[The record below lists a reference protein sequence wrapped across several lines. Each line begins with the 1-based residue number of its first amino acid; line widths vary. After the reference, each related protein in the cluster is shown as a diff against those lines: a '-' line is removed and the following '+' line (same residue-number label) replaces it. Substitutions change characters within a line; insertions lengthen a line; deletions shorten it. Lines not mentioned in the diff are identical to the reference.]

1 MSYIFFSKKSNTKY
15 MKILLEQ
22 IMYSKNVSLRQ
33 LSSRTGVSKSTIQRI
48 ANNEISPR
56 LDTLEK
62 LAIGLKCRM
71 TDLFESEF
79 K

>member
-1 MSYIFFSKKSNTKY
+1 
-15 MKILLEQ
+15 MKILLDQ
-22 IMYSKNVSLRQ
+22 IMYEKNLSVHQ
-33 LSSRTGVSKSTIQRI
+33 LSMMSGVPKSTIQRI
-48 ANNEISPR
+48 ANEEISPR

-71 TDLFESEF
+71 TDLFESDF

>member
-1 MSYIFFSKKSNTKY
+1 
-15 MKILLEQ
+15 MKILLDQ
-22 IMYSKNVSLRQ
+22 IMYGKNISVRQ
-33 LSSRTGVSKSTIQRI
+33 LSLMSGVSKSTIQRI
-48 ANNEISPR
+48 ANEEISPR

-71 TDLFESEF
+71 TDRFESDY

>member
-1 MSYIFFSKKSNTKY
+1 

-33 LSSRTGVSKSTIQRI
+33 LSSRTGGSKSTIQRI

>member
-1 MSYIFFSKKSNTKY
+1 

-22 IMYSKNVSLRQ
+22 IMYSKSVSLRQ

>member
-1 MSYIFFSKKSNTKY
+1 

-22 IMYSKNVSLRQ
+22 IMYSKNVSLRK

>member
-1 MSYIFFSKKSNTKY
+1 

-62 LAIGLKCRM
+62 LAIGFKCRM

>member
-1 MSYIFFSKKSNTKY
+1 
-15 MKILLEQ
+15 MKILLDQ
-22 IMYSKNVSLRQ
+22 IMYGKNISVRQ
-33 LSSRTGVSKSTIQRI
+33 LSLMSGVSKSTIQRI
-48 ANNEISPR
+48 ANEEISPR

-71 TDLFESEF
+71 TDLFESDY

>member
-1 MSYIFFSKKSNTKY
+1 
-15 MKILLEQ
+15 MKILLDQ
-22 IMYSKNVSLRQ
+22 NMYEKNVSVRQ
-33 LSSRTGVSKSTIQRI
+33 LSLLSGVSKSTVQRI
-48 ANNEISPR
+48 ANEEISPR

-71 TDLFESEF
+71 TDLLESDF

>member
-1 MSYIFFSKKSNTKY
+1 
-15 MKILLEQ
+15 MKILLAQ
-22 IMYSKNVSLRQ
+22 IMYEKNVSVRQ
-33 LSSRTGVSKSTIQRI
+33 LSLMSGVPKSTIQRI
-48 ANNEISPR
+48 ENEETSPR

-71 TDLFESEF
+71 TDFFESDY